1 MEDVNQFGRAEDKQW
16 KSRVRQRTRE
26 TGCKRDTLKTTT
38 GRGPPTGE
46 EVRGFPDIL
55 ISEQQQPGE
64 TLVLLREPKFFS
76 IPAGTMSTLWA
87 GQDPRPGGSQL
98 TNKIYHEAGEWAV
111 SQLQQLRWD
120 LPQPKGNAPHP
131 CAHYVLRQGS
141 AYLARC
147 NKSKW
152 KGASPGRQAS
162 GPSLPLQPKQRNILD
177 TLKVSL
183 AWDFSKQNKWGYYK
197 TREQIGISLMCF
209 YRKIWTQQRT
219 YVLVKLL

>member
-1 MEDVNQFGRAEDKQW
+1 MEDVNQFGRAEDKLW
-16 KSRVRQRTRE
+16 KSRVRQSTRE
-26 TGCKRDTLKTTT
+26 TGCERDTLKTTT

-46 EVRGFPDIL
+46 EVWGFPDIL

-111 SQLQQLRWD
+111 SQLQQLRSCPNPREMHPT
-120 LPQPKGNAPHP
+120 LPL
-131 CAHYVLRQGS
+131 CSLRSETGECLPGKMQQEQMK
-141 AYLARC
+141 RC
-147 NKSKW
+147 QSW
-152 KGASPGRQAS
+152 TTGIWPLST
-162 GPSLPLQPKQRNILD
+162 LPLQPKQRNILD

-183 AWDFSKQNKWGYYK
+183 AWEISANKTNEAITKQENRLEYP
-197 TREQIGISLMCF
+197 
-209 YRKIWTQQRT
+209 
-219 YVLVKLL
+219 